1 VIALLIVASVA
12 ASAAVGWYGH
22 SALLRIQNWGEKM
35 NEQDAIFQSVA
46 SPEEMAPRLALV
58 KTPPALKPP
67 LSTPS
72 ISDQMTY
79 AQVRTLAAQALVLTT
94 QHEEHRLQVVLDSKQ
109 TLCAK
114 DGR

>member
-12 ASAAVGWYGH
+12 ASAALGWYGH
-22 SALLRIQNWGEKM
+22 SALLRIQTWGEKM
-35 NEQDAIFQSVA
+35 NEQDAIFQSVE
-46 SPEEMAPRLALV
+46 SPEEMTPRLALV

-67 LSTPS
+67 FSTPS

-79 AQVRTLAAQALVLTT
+79 AQVRTLAARALVLTN
-94 QHEEHRLQVVLDSKQ
+94 QHEEHRMQAILDSEQ
-109 TLCAK
+109 RLCAK